1 MLSAGCVIRNNI
13 CFPQETVSGLIRRL
27 FFYCMNGVHDLYINI
42 ENYFTKYIDFVI
54 YFTYNKIKEKNG
66 KPKGENKMIKK
77 LLEHKVSEY
86 VLLFL
91 RVYLGVGWFTSGLG
105 KVMGGGFDA
114 SGFLQNAVQNPVVG
128 PDGNPVYP
136 WYTFLVENVFLSM
149 TPAINVMIPW
159 GELLVGL
166 ALIAGGFTAYAAF
179 FGLLMNFSFLFAG
192 TVSVNPLYILI
203 GVVILAAGYKAGS
216 LGLDRFIRPTMDKGA
231 FRFPSHRRQER
242 KTA

>member
-1 MLSAGCVIRNNI
+1 MRKLS
-13 CFPQETVSGLIRRL
+13 FLW
-27 FFYCMNGVHDLYINI
+27 FFIGIESVFNSYINI
-42 ENYFTKYIDFVI
+42 DNQFTKCIYLVI
-54 YFTYNKIKEKNG
+54 YFTYNEIKEKNG

-77 LLEHKVSEY
+77 LLAHKVSEY

-159 GELLVGL
+159 GELFVGL
-166 ALIAGGFTAYAAF
+166 GLIVGGFTAYAAF

-203 GVVILAAGYKAGS
+203 GVVILAAGYKAGI
-216 LGLDRFIRPTMDKGA
+216 LGLDRFIRPAMDKGA
-231 FRFPSHRRQER
+231 FRFLSHRRPER
-242 KTA
+242 KTV

>member
-1 MLSAGCVIRNNI
+1 
-13 CFPQETVSGLIRRL
+13 
-27 FFYCMNGVHDLYINI
+27 MNGVHDFDTDI
-42 ENYFTKYIDFVI
+42 EIFFTNNIDFVI
-54 YFTYNKIKEKNG
+54 YFTYNEVKEQNG
-66 KPKGENKMIKK
+66 KTKGENKMIKK
-77 LLEHKVSEY
+77 LLEHKMSEY

-91 RVYLGVGWFTSGLG
+91 RVYLGIGWFTSGLG

-149 TPAINVMIPW
+149 RPAINVMIPW

-166 ALIAGGFTAYAAF
+166 ALIVGGFTAYAAF

-203 GVVILAAGYKAGS
+203 GAAILAAGYKAGS
-216 LGLDRFIRPTMDKGA
+216 LGLDRFIRLAMDKGT
-231 FRFPSHRRQER
+231 FRSLNDRRQER

>member
-1 MLSAGCVIRNNI
+1 MVK
-13 CFPQETVSGLIRRL
+13 RL
-27 FFYCMNGVHDLYINI
+27 LDH
-42 ENYFTKYIDFVI
+42 
-54 YFTYNKIKEKNG
+54 KI
-66 KPKGENKMIKK
+66 
-77 LLEHKVSEY
+77 SEY
-86 VLLFL
+86 VLLVL
-91 RVYLGVGWFTSGLG
+91 RVYLGIGWFTSGLG

-114 SGFLQNAVQNPVVG
+114 SGFLQNAVQNPVTG

-159 GELLVGL
+159 AELFVGL
-166 ALIAGGFTAYAAF
+166 ALIVGGFTAYAAF

-203 GVVILAAGYKAGS
+203 GIIIIAAGYKAGS
-216 LGLDRFIRPTMDKGA
+216 FGLDRFLKAAMDKGT
-231 FRFPSHRRQER
+231 FKFFNHRGPER

>member
-13 CFPQETVSGLIRRL
+13 CFSQKTVSGLIRRL
-27 FFYCMNGVHDLYINI
+27 SFYCMNGVHDLYINI

-54 YFTYNKIKEKNG
+54 YFTYNKIKEKKG
-66 KPKGENKMIKK
+66 KPLGENKMIKK
-77 LLEHKVSEY
+77 LMEHKVSEY
-86 VLLFL
+86 VMFCL

-166 ALIAGGFTAYAAF
+166 ALIIGG
-179 FGLLMNFSFLFAG
+179 
-192 TVSVNPLYILI
+192 
-203 GVVILAAGYKAGS
+203 
-216 LGLDRFIRPTMDKGA
+216 
-231 FRFPSHRRQER
+231 
-242 KTA
+242 